1 MEKETERVTPRVT
14 LPQIAATFFMIGA
27 TGFGGGMAIV
37 ALIERRCVLEKRW
50 LGNDEFMHGLAF
62 GQILGPFSLNISTFV
77 GCYLRGSVGGV
88 LAAASFIAPS
98 FLLVTAL
105 SYLYFRFHEVTEL
118 KSALL
123 GSNPVVI
130 ALIIVAGIGM
140 ARRKAAGIETA
151 AIASAAFAAS
161 ALFGVS
167 ALTVLVLAGCWGV
180 WKGWIAGRVR

>member
-1 MEKETERVTPRVT
+1 MEKEIKRVT

-27 TGFGGGMAIV
+27 TGLGGGMAIV
-37 ALIERRCVLEKRW
+37 ALVERRCVLEKKW
-50 LGNDEFMHGLAF
+50 LKHDEFMHGLAF
-62 GQILGPFSLNISTFV
+62 GQILGPFSLNVSTFV
-77 GCYLRGSVGGV
+77 GYYLRGSIGGI

-105 SYLYFRFHEVTEL
+105 SYLYFRFHEVPEL

-130 ALIIVAGIGM
+130 ALIVVAGIGM
-140 ARRKAAGIETA
+140 ARRKAAGLETA
-151 AIASAAFAAS
+151 AVAAGAFAAS

-167 ALTVLVLAGCWGV
+167 APGILLLAGCWGL
-180 WKGWIAGRVR
+180 WKGWLAGRVR